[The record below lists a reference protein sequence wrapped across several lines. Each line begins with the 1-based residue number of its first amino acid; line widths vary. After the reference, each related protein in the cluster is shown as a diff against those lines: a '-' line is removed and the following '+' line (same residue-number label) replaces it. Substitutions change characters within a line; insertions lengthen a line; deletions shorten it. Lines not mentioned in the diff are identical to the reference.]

1 MRILLIFGFV
11 LGLMLVKAYL
21 VDTLQ
26 LYYINKEKED
36 RRKHILEM
44 KL

>member
-1 MRILLIFGFV
+1 MRILAIFGLV
-11 LGLMLVKAYL
+11 LGVIIVKEHII
-21 VDTLQ
+21 DMIQ
-26 LYYINKEKED
+26 QYYINKEKED